1 MGKPSLKIVDSSSL
15 THKKSASLL
24 KNSRLLSCACFDD
37 TMRASWTVGLALA
50 SAGQYSRQQLGDIDF
65 AAYKAQHLAKVALPL
80 RITWIGDS
88 TTFGQMEFLCDVVD
102 RSRVRRNEVPSADCD
117 QNGIRVVV
125 GQNFGGET
133 QPWNMSRGS
142 AAYLPEPNASRYATD
157 VVYFGSTLL
166 HAMQL
171 LPSRKYSGWKNLNVT
186 EGLSKVAEEV
196 RSRGLRPTA
205 WNDRSY
211 FFVQIAPGI
220 HQKSI
225 LSFLVGARSSIR

>member
-1 MGKPSLKIVDSSSL
+1 
-15 THKKSASLL
+15 
-24 KNSRLLSCACFDD
+24 
-37 TMRASWTVGLALA
+37 MRASWTVGLALA

-133 QPWNMSRGS
+133 QPWHMSRGS

-196 RSRGLRPTA
+196 RSRGLCPTA